1 MAAYTRL
8 PLGFYVL
15 HVLLCGAVLRTSNQD
30 WKGASECGIL
40 DRSLLRCWVTV
51 DIVRKFLEVQWLG
64 LGSLTGCKV
73 QSLVGELR
81 SCKPYHT
88 AQNRTTGT
96 LRFLGLALGRGWGVM
111 VMKKAEMEK
120 MRKCLEL

>member
-1 MAAYTRL
+1 MPHTGCLILMAAYTRL

-64 LGSLTGCKV
+64 LGSLTVWV
-73 QSLVGELR
+73 QGSI
-81 SCKPYHT
+81 P
-88 AQNRTTGT
+88 
-96 LRFLGLALGRGWGVM
+96 GWGTKILQAISHSPKQNNRHIEISWFGSWQGM
-111 VMKKAEMEK
+111 GGYGHEES
-120 MRKCLEL
+120 